1 MKLRRISAAA
11 LAAVMMTGT
20 AITAFAEDEINADFK
35 AKIDDLAA
43 KMDNLKKQSEELT
56 AKYGDDIS
64 KLPEDQQEAASQ
76 EAIEILNAVFE
87 LIPSIQE
94 IAELKDTLNEAE
106 KAYAEEK
113 IPGIFDEI
121 TSSAPGIDLG
131 LSTDPGA
138 DGSTDSTTSDV
149 PTAPTTSAAGATDN
163 ADTGAGGI
171 AVLAGTVA
179 LAGTALIIARK
190 KK

>member
-20 AITAFAEDEINADFK
+20 SIAAFADDEINADFK

-138 DGSTDSTTSDV
+138 DGSTDSTTSAV
-149 PTAPTTSAAGATDN
+149 PTAPTTSAAGTSDN

-179 LAGTALIIARK
+179 LAGTALVIARK